1 MDLIYIVL
9 SVAKPSASIPEGAIK
24 YDINHEAV
32 GRRLH
37 LVSGAT
43 TLWFRIRAKF
53 HARPYLR
60 VTSRQAVF
68 FVAFRTY
75 VVLSLASSKYPFI
88 IPGPIMA
95 SKNIEDQ
102 HYCLGIWLSF
112 GL

>member
-9 SVAKPSASIPEGAIK
+9 SVAKPSASIPEEAIK

-60 VTSRQAVF
+60 VTSRQAAF
-68 FVAFRTY
+68 CVAFRIY
-75 VVLSLASSKYPFI
+75 VVLSLCLLLLPSTLILSP
-88 IPGPIMA
+88 
-95 SKNIEDQ
+95 DRT
-102 HYCLGIWLSF
+102 HY

>member
-9 SVAKPSASIPEGAIK
+9 SVAKPSASIPEEAIK

-60 VTSRQAVF
+60 VTSRPPSLWPLGHMLSCLYVSCF
-68 FVAFRTY
+68 FQVPLYYPRT
-75 VVLSLASSKYPFI
+75 
-88 IPGPIMA
+88 GPIMA
-95 SKNIEDQ
+95 SKSIEDQ
-102 HYCLGIWLSF
+102 I
-112 GL
+112 